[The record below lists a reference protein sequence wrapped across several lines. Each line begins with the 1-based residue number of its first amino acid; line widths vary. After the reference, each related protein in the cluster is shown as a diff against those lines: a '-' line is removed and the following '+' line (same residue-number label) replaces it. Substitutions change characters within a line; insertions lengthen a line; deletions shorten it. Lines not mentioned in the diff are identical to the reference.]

1 MKNLFD
7 ERLQHEESL
16 RYADG
21 LRREGNRTLTR
32 SALPDANMAARASI
46 VNRTHRVVRER
57 AKKMESHR
65 SRVRSLWIPLVLC
78 SSFLLMICYAV
89 WTVLDGYE
97 LIPNGVP
104 DASEQFLVLL
114 LWFLPVS
121 MALLVTVWF
130 RRMRKRPGGEAA

>member
-1 MKNLFD
+1 MRNLF
-7 ERLQHEESL
+7 EEHMT
-16 RYADG
+16 
-21 LRREGNRTLTR
+21 REGGRKLARAGFENI
-32 SALPDANMAARASI
+32 NVAARASM

-97 LIPNGVP
+97 LIPDGVP
-104 DASEQFLVLL
+104 DASGQFLVLL

-130 RRMRKRPGGEAA
+130 RRMRKGPGSEAA

>member
-7 ERLQHEESL
+7 ERLRHEERL
-16 RYADG
+16 RHDDR
-21 LRREGNRTLTR
+21 LLQEINRTLTR

-65 SRVRSLWIPLVLC
+65 SRVRSLWIPLTVC
-78 SSFLLMICYAV
+78 SAFFLMICYAV
-89 WTVLDGYE
+89 WTLLDGYE

-104 DASEQFLVLL
+104 DSSEQFLVLL

-130 RRMRKRPGGEAA
+130 RRMRKGPGSEAA

>member
-1 MKNLFD
+1 MKDLFE
-7 ERLQHEESL
+7 ERLQH
-16 RYADG
+16 
-21 LRREGNRTLTR
+21 EGNRTLTR

-57 AKKMESHR
+57 AKKMESRR
-65 SRVRSLWIPLVLC
+65 SRVRSLWIPLTIC
-78 SSFLLMICYAV
+78 SAFFLMICYAV
-89 WTVLDGYE
+89 WTLLDGYE
-97 LIPNGVP
+97 LIPTGVP

-130 RRMRKRPGGEAA
+130 RRMRKGPGSEAA

>member
-7 ERLQHEESL
+7 FDDRLRHDDRL
-16 RYADG
+16 
-21 LRREGNRTLTR
+21 LHEGNLTLTR
-32 SALPDANMAARASI
+32 SALPDANMTARASL

-57 AKKMESHR
+57 AKRMESRR
-65 SRVRSLWIPLVLC
+65 SRVRSLWIPLTIC
-78 SSFLLMICYAV
+78 SAFFLMICYAV

-104 DASEQFLVLL
+104 DSSEQFLVLL

-121 MALLVTVWF
+121 MALLVTVWL
-130 RRMRKRPGGEAA
+130 RRTRKRPGGEAA